1 MTKAFTIYFF
11 LSTTLLPIST
21 FGQVISPTNPY
32 TKNFV
37 SSTIGSSRL
46 IGQLAQQQSPKLSDI
61 ENAFEIYWDGKDY
74 TKKGSG
80 YKPFKRWANHWQDYL
95 KEDGTIAPPAVL
107 WKAWERKQ
115 RTESEKKPYGVPDN
129 NVINW
134 TNIGPAVVSN
144 SSTSISGQGRVNTII
159 KDPNNP
165 QTLYI
170 GAPAVPAY
178 KTPSK

>member
-1 MTKAFTIYFF
+1 MTKAFSIYFI
-11 LSTTLLPIST
+11 LLTNLLPILT

-37 SSTIGSSRL
+37 SPTIGSSGVV
-46 IGQLAQQQSPKLSDI
+46 GQVAQQQQSAKLSDI
-61 ENAFEIYWDGKDY
+61 ENAFDIYWEGKDN

-95 KEDGTIAPPAVL
+95 QQDGTIAPPAVL

-115 RTESEKKPYGVPDN
+115 KSESEKKPYGVPDN
-129 NVINW
+129 TIIDWRNL
-134 TNIGPAVVSN
+134 GPAVVSN
-144 SSTSISGQGRVNTII
+144 SSTSISGQGRINTII

-165 QTLYI
+165 QT
-170 GAPAVPAY
+170 
-178 KTPSK
+178 